1 MAKGRSSRVRIAVV
15 ILASVGAV
23 LAGVPAQAD
32 AQVAVGVRG
41 ESPSDALARNMKEL
55 ATNPRSFNALIGAG
69 RAALALGDTQAA
81 AGFFGRADE
90 VWPDSPLA
98 QAGMGAALAQEGD
111 GSGALQYFS
120 RAAQRGATQS
130 MIGADRGLAYDLVG
144 QHSQAQ
150 ADYRAAL
157 SGQDG
162 DEARRRLA
170 LSLAITGKKADAL
183 AMLSPLMARGDAAG
197 ARCRAFVL
205 ALTGDSSGAKNA
217 IEAAMPGSSANM
229 AYFFRKLPELR
240 SDQKAAAVNLGIFP
254 DSGTQVASASPPPV
268 SMNPVNIIQKNARRS
283 DDADD
288 DRIGS
293 IEKWLSEAT
302 QGNTTLPATP
312 AAPTQQVAAASVP
325 QFSVPVRTGVDTS
338 LTTTRKLWIQL
349 ASGPNSTAL
358 PEQFSRMKN
367 RNRELFEGISGYISE
382 ERGKARLLIGPF
394 RNNEEAT
401 IFTED
406 LASVHIPAFT
416 WTSQPGQAIRK
427 LPSE

>member
-55 ATNPRSFNALIGAG
+55 GTNPRSFDALIGAG

-90 VWPDSPLA
+90 IWPDSPLA

-111 GSGALQYFS
+111 GRGALQYFS
-120 RAAQRGATQS
+120 RATQRGASQS

-302 QGNTTLPATP
+302 QGNSTLPATP

-367 RNRELFEGISGYISE
+367 RNRELFEGISGYVSE

>member
-15 ILASVGAV
+15 ILASIGAV

-55 ATNPRSFNALIGAG
+55 GTNPRSFDALIGAG

-120 RAAQRGATQS
+120 RATQRGASQS

-254 DSGTQVASASPPPV
+254 DSGAQFASASPPPV
-268 SMNPVNIIQKNARRS
+268 SMNPVTIIQKNARRS

-302 QGNTTLPATP
+302 QGNTAPAAAPAT
-312 AAPTQQVAAASVP
+312 APQQVAAASVP
-325 QFSVPVRTGVDTS
+325 QSSVPMRAGVDTS
-338 LTTTRKLWIQL
+338 LTTTRRLWIQL

-367 RNRELFEGISGYISE
+367 RNRELFDGISGYVSE

>member
-23 LAGVPAQAD
+23 LAGVPAPAD

-55 ATNPRSFNALIGAG
+55 GTNPRSFDALIGAG

-120 RAAQRGATQS
+120 RATQRGASQS

-254 DSGTQVASASPPPV
+254 DSGAQFASASPPPV
-268 SMNPVNIIQKNARRS
+268 SMNPVTIIQKNARRS

-302 QGNTTLPATP
+302 QGNTTRPATP
-312 AAPTQQVAAASVP
+312 VAPAQQVAAASVP
-325 QFSVPVRTGVDTS
+325 QFSVPVRAGVDTS
-338 LTTTRKLWIQL
+338 LTTTRRLWIQL

-367 RNRELFEGISGYISE
+367 RNRELFDGISGYVSE

>member
-1 MAKGRSSRVRIAVV
+1 MAKGRCSRVRIAVV

-23 LAGVPAQAD
+23 FAGVPAQAD

-55 ATNPRSFNALIGAG
+55 GTNPRSFDALIGAG

-120 RAAQRGATQS
+120 RATQRGASQS

-268 SMNPVNIIQKNARRS
+268 SMNPVTIIQKNARRS

-302 QGNTTLPATP
+302 QGNTTRPATP
-312 AAPTQQVAAASVP
+312 VAPAQQVAAASVP
-325 QFSVPVRTGVDTS
+325 QFSVPVRAGVDTS
-338 LTTTRKLWIQL
+338 LTTTRRLWIQL

-367 RNRELFEGISGYISE
+367 RNRELFDGISGYVSE